1 MVAIRALDSCR
12 VEQIRGGNMDKQ
24 VKAVI
29 FDFDYTLG
37 DSTLGIIQSVNHG
50 LISMGHSAVSDEQI
64 RRTIGLSLSDTYKVL
79 THDENIESS
88 RQFAVFFKE
97 KADEVMVENTELF
110 PDVAKT
116 LQVLHNRG
124 IRNGILTTK
133 YHFRIDQILQKCEV
147 TELFDEIVGGDDV
160 AEPKPAPEGMFRIL
174 ARMRISKADV
184 LYVGDSLVDAKT
196 AMQAGV
202 DFVAVTTGT
211 TAAEE
216 FDQYPNVAVI
226 NNISELLDLI

>member
-1 MVAIRALDSCR
+1 
-12 VEQIRGGNMDKQ
+12 MDKH

-50 LISMGHSAVSDEQI
+50 LTSMGHSAASDEQI

-79 THDENIESS
+79 TRDENAENS
-88 RQFAVFFKE
+88 RQFATFFKE
-97 KADEVMVENTELF
+97 KADKVMVANTELF

-116 LQVLHNRG
+116 LQVLHNRK

-133 YHFRIDQILQKCEV
+133 YHFRIDQILEKCGV
-147 TELFDEIVGGDDV
+147 TDLFDETIGGDDV

-174 ARMRISKADV
+174 ARMRINKADV

-211 TAAEE
+211 TSAED